1 VWVKGP
7 RRCWSEGGCRS
18 CDDDEDGGDDDEDG
32 GDDDGKLVKG
42 IMP

>member
-1 VWVKGP
+1 VKGP

-18 CDDDEDGGDDDEDG
+18 CDDDEDGGDDD
-32 GDDDGKLVKG
+32 GKLVKG